1 MSGIDEKL
9 DHLFS
14 PSSALF
20 PAAALGSPA
29 FRYLSIV
36 GVANAPTPPAQS
48 RHPESSIPTRYV
60 NHRATAFTLKEELI
74 SFTLPKTDLLTK
86 YNFAASADELPS
98 TPKPVFVAEL
108 RSHATYTHICTHRL
122 HPVPLAP
129 KEAKERD
136 TSPSSPLIECRSAA
150 DSPEQHNADRRH
162 FKVIMAEAC
171 QDAMHIQRVWLI
183 NVALEA
189 LKFDLEAHMLTARTN
204 IASDAPVIGTATV
217 MSNGFIR
224 FDRSP
229 FTPDLGVASDP
240 IRRSKMEALPE
251 DTEGSGIKGLNAK
264 DSGLNDP
271 RSLPTSRAEL

>member
-1 MSGIDEKL
+1 MKSKGRVWQPGNEPITFFP
-9 DHLFS
+9 HLPRCS
-14 PSSALF
+14 LLRHCHTIKHPTQLPSKSQDGHTSENNVNS
-20 PAAALGSPA
+20 GSPA

-150 DSPEQHNADRRH
+150 DSPEQHNADRRQYVVA
-162 FKVIMAEAC
+162 K
-171 QDAMHIQRVWLI
+171 
-183 NVALEA
+183 ALE
-189 LKFDLEAHMLTARTN
+189 
-204 IASDAPVIGTATV
+204 
-217 MSNGFIR
+217 
-224 FDRSP
+224 
-229 FTPDLGVASDP
+229 
-240 IRRSKMEALPE
+240 
-251 DTEGSGIKGLNAK
+251 
-264 DSGLNDP
+264 
-271 RSLPTSRAEL
+271 